1 MKDDKKMNKKTAAL
15 LDNTGKKLYHIEIES
30 ASGVKTTMIFQD
42 KEMSAMTYNT
52 IKGAGIFC
60 GQWIKDIVIWESDE
74 NTFLT

>member
-1 MKDDKKMNKKTAAL
+1 MKDDKKMKKKTALL

-42 KEMSAMTYNT
+42 KDMSALTYST

-60 GQWIKDIVIWESDE
+60 GQWVKEILVWESDE
-74 NTFLT
+74 NTFLS